1 MLRIA
6 VLLIFAL
13 LLSGCNRVTPVTEPI
28 IETTIVTEPTET
40 TIPETEETEP
50 PTTEPA
56 IETTIVTEPPTEE
69 TIPETEVTEHIEI
82 DPKELE
88 YLSIAIYCEAGS
100 DRCCD
105 DCRRRVANVIL
116 NRIVDDRFP
125 DTMLGVLRQEA
136 QYGTFGWTGVVWPDM
151 SYRESEKKAV
161 ERARRIAEEVLS
173 GQHSELYGQNYI
185 WQAEF
190 VQGYD
195 WIYCCGIYYGKG

>member
-1 MLRIA
+1 MTKRIFA
-6 VLLIFAL
+6 VLLIFTL
-13 LLSGCNRVTPVTEPI
+13 LLSGCIQATPTEPT
-28 IETTIVTEPTET
+28 IETTIITEPTET

-50 PTTEPA
+50 PT
-56 IETTIVTEPPTEE
+56 IETTEE
-69 TIPETEVTEHIEI
+69 TIPETEVTEPIEI
-82 DPKELE
+82 DPEELE
-88 YLSIAIYCEAGS
+88 FLSIAIYCEAGS

-105 DCRRRVANVIL
+105 NCRRRVADVIL
-116 NRIVDDRFP
+116 NRMADDRFP

-151 SYRESEKKAV
+151 SYRESEKRAV

-190 VQGYD
+190 IQGYD
-195 WIYCCGIYYGKG
+195 WIYCCGIYYEKG

>member
-1 MLRIA
+1 MLRV

-13 LLSGCNRVTPVTEPI
+13 LLSGCSQVTPTEPTT
-28 IETTIVTEPTET
+28 ETTIVTEPIET
-40 TIPETEETEP
+40 TIP
-50 PTTEPA
+50 
-56 IETTIVTEPPTEE
+56 ETTIVTEPPTIETTEQETKPPIEE
-69 TIPETEVTEHIEI
+69 TTPETIAIEPI
-82 DPKELE
+82 ELEPHELE

-105 DCRRRVANVIL
+105 NCRRRVADVIL
-116 NRIVDDRFP
+116 NRVADDRFP
-125 DTMLGVLRQEA
+125 DSILGVLRQEA

-161 ERARRIAEEVLS
+161 ERARRIAEEVVS

-190 VQGYD
+190 IQGYD

>member
-1 MLRIA
+1 MIKY
-6 VLLIFAL
+6 
-13 LLSGCNRVTPVTEPI
+13 
-28 IETTIVTEPTET
+28 TIVVLIMFTSLLCGCSKAVH
-40 TIPETEETEP
+40 IG
-50 PTTEPA
+50 
-56 IETTIVTEPPTEE
+56 PTEE
-69 TIPETEVTEHIEI
+69 TTKTTEYTDEATQETETDTEPATTVPHIVETTVPETSEQIFDPIDIE
-82 DPKELE
+82 PHELE
-88 YLSIAIYCEAGS
+88 YLAIAIYCEAGS

-105 DCRRRVANVIL
+105 NCRRRVADVIL
-116 NRIVDDRFP
+116 NRVADDRYP
-125 DTMLGVLRQEA
+125 DSILGVLRQFG

-161 ERARRIAEEVLS
+161 EKARRIAAEVIS

>member
-1 MLRIA
+1 MTKRIFA
-6 VLLIFAL
+6 VLLIFTL
-13 LLSGCNRVTPVTEPI
+13 LLSGCIQATPTEPT
-28 IETTIVTEPTET
+28 IETTIITEPTET

-50 PTTEPA
+50 PT
-56 IETTIVTEPPTEE
+56 IETTEE
-69 TIPETEVTEHIEI
+69 TIPETEVTEPIEI
-82 DPKELE
+82 DPEELE
-88 YLSIAIYCEAGS
+88 FLSIAIYCEAGS

-105 DCRRRVANVIL
+105 NCRRRVADVIL
-116 NRIVDDRFP
+116 NRMADDRFP

-151 SYRESEKKAV
+151 SYRESEKRAV

-190 VQGYD
+190 IQGYD

>member
-1 MLRIA
+1 MLRA
-6 VLLIFAL
+6 ALLIFTL
-13 LLSGCNRVTPVTEPI
+13 LLSGCNQVTPVEPTT
-28 IETTIVTEPTET
+28 ETTIITEPTET
-40 TIPETEETEP
+40 TIPETTIITEP
-50 PTTEPA
+50 PI
-56 IETTIVTEPPTEE
+56 IETTEQETEPPTEE
-69 TIPETEVTEHIEI
+69 TTPETIAIEPI
-82 DPKELE
+82 ELEPHELE

-105 DCRRRVANVIL
+105 NCRRRVADVIL
-116 NRIVDDRFP
+116 NRVADDRFP
-125 DTMLGVLRQEA
+125 DSILGVLRQEA

-161 ERARRIAEEVLS
+161 ERARRIAEEVVS

>member
-1 MLRIA
+1 MLRA
-6 VLLIFAL
+6 ALLIFTL
-13 LLSGCNRVTPVTEPI
+13 LLSGCNQITPTEPT
-28 IETTIVTEPTET
+28 IETTIISEPTET
-40 TIPETEETEP
+40 TIPETKP
-50 PTTEPA
+50 PI
-56 IETTIVTEPPTEE
+56 IETTEQETEPPTEE
-69 TIPETEVTEHIEI
+69 TIPETIEI
-82 DPKELE
+82 EPIELAPHELE

-105 DCRRRVANVIL
+105 NCRRRVADVIL
-116 NRIVDDRFP
+116 NRIADDRFP
-125 DTMLGVLRQEA
+125 DSMLGVLRQEA

-151 SYRESEKKAV
+151 SYRESEKRAV
-161 ERARRIAEEVLS
+161 ERARRIAEEVVS